1 MAKDC
6 ARDHNQKN
14 HHYEACDGGLSK
26 YGKTKRWVQFYG
38 PGCQGANSCEFKAN
52 SQMIGGG
59 KEPCSGSHKHAEIVY
74 HCEKTGSHMT
84 KQVNEYHDIQDSTG
98 GDVKC
103 PAGKLIHVHHPV
115 VFESAHC
122 ENPLDQGRAWEAVNQ
137 E

>member
-6 ARDHNQKN
+6 AKDHNQNDYRHKECENDYSKN
-14 HHYEACDGGLSK
+14 
-26 YGKTKRWVQFYG
+26 GKTKRWVQFYG
-38 PGCQGANSCEFKAN
+38 PGCQGANFCKFKGTSA
-52 SQMIGGG
+52 MGGG
-59 KEPCSGSHKHAEIVY
+59 GDPCNRSHKHAEIVY
-74 HCEKTGSHMT
+74 HCEKTGNRVT

-115 VFESAHC
+115 VFESVHC